1 MTEANEH
8 ETISRILEGHPEI
21 RLALLFGSVATG
33 RATPESDL
41 DVAIKAERAL
51 SSLDK
56 TALIEE
62 LAEATGRPVDLIDL
76 ATAGEPL
83 LGQIL
88 RNGKRL
94 TGSPSELA
102 KLMIS
107 HLGQQAD
114 FLPYRERILAERR
127 RKWTG
132 S

>member
-1 MTEANEH
+1 MTEADEQ

-21 RLALLFGSVATG
+21 RLALLFGSIATG

-88 RNGKRL
+88 RNGKRI
-94 TGSPSELA
+94 TGSPSQLA
-102 KLMIS
+102 ELMIS